1 MGEDVESFFVNV
13 KPVRILVNINSGF
26 TDNYATALSAEVDAT
41 YSHTVRILQKLEEF
55 GLVTSEKQGRKKVF
69 QLTDDG
75 KDLAEECG
83 DLMSELRD
91 F

>member
-26 TDNYATALSAEVDAT
+26 TENYATALATEVDAT

-55 GLVTSEKQGRKKVF
+55 GLVTSEKQGRKKIF
-69 QLTDDG
+69 QLTEDG
-75 KDLAEECG
+75 KELAEECG
-83 DLMSELRD
+83 NLLAELREQ
-91 F
+91 